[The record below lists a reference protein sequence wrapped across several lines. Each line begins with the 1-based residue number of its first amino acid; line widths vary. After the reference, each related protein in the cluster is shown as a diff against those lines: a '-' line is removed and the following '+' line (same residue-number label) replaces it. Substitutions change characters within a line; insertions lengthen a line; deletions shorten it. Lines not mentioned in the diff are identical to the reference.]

1 MMTTV
6 LGACTFAL
14 IVGGGIVLLLS
25 FRRHRAN
32 PKTSFMMAFIN
43 ICLHPF
49 RVFQIGLL
57 KEPIV
62 LEKAM
67 KDAMSETKLSDFG
80 DMSFVDNYEKIS
92 KFSFFKSLNFT
103 NLGLVLGKLE
113 LSAGLFT
120 RRLLLV
126 DYFKQDLPVESIPV
140 EAPLFVVGIGRS
152 GTTFIHRLLSLDT
165 EHVRSPLLWELV
177 SPVPGV
183 KGEYNAETRADF
195 EKDRLQRAETTRMH
209 IHYRNS
215 LGDETM
221 DHLHEYDSD
230 IPEECIVAL
239 SDEIPLSYCFL
250 YICFTHMSDFI
261 KDIASSGIVAAYRT
275 YKRILQLL
283 SYQVGEGLSS
293 SSPPKRWV
301 VKSPLHSFFMKELLE
316 VFPDANF
323 VWPHR
328 NPQRCLSSHCSLM
341 RGLHLMNYERDS
353 LDLATIGQCM
363 LRENQHMISKC
374 QPVIESIAPKRCAH
388 VMYDDL
394 IENPIDIVQQIYAHF
409 GWKYTPQYEEK
420 MKQYLAEDKAKR
432 NAVKASFKDG
442 NGQRKALNQ
451 HSLEEFGL
459 KPSDMDTK
467 VYNSYKQCYQLDRL
481 KL

>member
-1 MMTTV
+1 
-6 LGACTFAL
+6 
-14 IVGGGIVLLLS
+14 LLLS
-25 FRRHRAN
+25 LRRKHAN

-57 KEPIV
+57 KEPIA

-80 DMSFVDNYEKIS
+80 DMNFVENYKKVSE
-92 KFSFFKSLNFT
+92 FPFFKSLNFT

-126 DYFKQDLPVESIPV
+126 DYFKQGLPLESIPV
-140 EAPLFVVGIGRS
+140 ETPLFVVGIGRS

-165 EHVRSPLLWELV
+165 EYVRSPILWELV

-183 KGEYNAETRADF
+183 KGEYNEETRAEF
-195 EKDRLQRAETTRMH
+195 EKDRKKRADTTRMQ

-230 IPEECIVAL
+230 IPEECIVAM
-239 SDEIPLSYCFL
+239 SDELPLSSCFL
-250 YICFTHMSDFI
+250 YNCFSHMTDFVKSI
-261 KDIASSGIVAAYRT
+261 SSSRIVAAYRT

-283 SYQVGEGLSS
+283 SYQVGEGLNS

-301 VKSPLHSFFMKELLE
+301 VKSPIHSFFMKELLE
-316 VFPDANF
+316 VFPDAKF

-341 RGLHLMNYERDS
+341 RGLHLMNYERDC
-353 LDLATIGQCM
+353 LDLSTIGQCM

-374 QPVIESIAPKRCAH
+374 QPVVESLPPERCAH

-394 IENPIDIVQQIYAHF
+394 IGDPIDTVRQIYAHF

-420 MKQYLAEDKAKR
+420 MKQYLAQDKAKR
-432 NAVKASFKDG
+432 EAVKASFKSSG
-442 NGQRKALNQ
+442 GQRKALNQ
-451 HSLEEFGL
+451 HNLEEFGL
-459 KPSDMDTK
+459 SPSDMDTS
-467 VYNSYKQCYQLDRL
+467 VYHSYKQRFKLNRL